1 MIYYNATISTNE
13 ALERPLFEAPAEA
26 QGSAK
31 AVPALFGGVLL
42 GFFRCL
48 GFRGLGFR
56 GLGLRYRGSG
66 ICGCFALVW
75 AWGFGSEGAYDF
87 AD

>member
-48 GFRGLGFR
+48 GFRGLG
-56 GLGLRYRGSG
+56 G
-66 ICGCFALVW
+66 
-75 AWGFGSEGAYDF
+75 
-87 AD
+87 